1 MQKNYN
7 SLIDNLNLLKLGYT
21 AENFIK
27 AASHAG
33 KNKLDY
39 IAYLENLISGETA
52 VKQEKA
58 IANRIKK
65 ARFPYSKTM
74 DHFDWNHPD
83 KINRMQIENL
93 FRLDF
98 INENKNIILIGN
110 CGLGKS
116 HIAIALALKSCNK
129 GYSTLFTPAVDIINN
144 LAAANAINSLEKAI
158 KKYVLP
164 KVLVIDELGYLP
176 IDKIGANLLFQVISK
191 RYETGP
197 IILTGNRAFKDWPKV
212 FNNDNTVTSAVL
224 DRLLHHSEVIVIEG
238 GSYRMKDR
246 IEN

>member
-65 ARFPYSKTM
+65 ARFPYRKTM

-129 GYSTLFTPAVDIINN
+129 GYSTLF
-144 LAAANAINSLEKAI
+144 
-158 KKYVLP
+158 
-164 KVLVIDELGYLP
+164 
-176 IDKIGANLLFQVISK
+176 
-191 RYETGP
+191 RYYKQSCCCKCYKFT
-197 IILTGNRAFKDWPKV
+197 RK
-212 FNNDNTVTSAVL
+212 
-224 DRLLHHSEVIVIEG
+224 
-238 GSYRMKDR
+238 SY
-246 IEN
+246 